1 VKVKINPEWKEML
14 KGEFNKPYFKK
25 LVEFIKDEYGRGKC
39 YPKGG
44 KIFEALNLCLPNNIK
59 VVLLGQDPYH
69 GPNQA
74 HGLSFSVPLGISHPP
89 SLVNIFK
96 ELESDLNIPYPN
108 GGDLSL
114 WAKQGVL
121 LLNSTLTVRANQ
133 PASHQG
139 RGWEL
144 FTDFLIE
151 VISKEMDGIVF
162 LLWGSFAKQKINLID
177 NSKHLVLKSGHPS
190 PLSANR
196 GYWFGNKHF
205 SKCNNYL
212 SQKFKKPI
220 DWKL

>member
-1 VKVKINPEWKEML
+1 M
-14 KGEFNKPYFKK
+14 
-25 LVEFIKDEYGRGKC
+25 
-39 YPKGG
+39 
-44 KIFEALNLCLPNNIK
+44 
-59 VVLLGQDPYH
+59 
-69 GPNQA
+69 
-74 HGLSFSVPLGISHPP
+74 
-89 SLVNIFK
+89 
-96 ELESDLNIPYPN
+96 NIPYPN

-162 LLWGSFAKQKINLID
+162 LLWGSFAKRKINLID

-205 SKCNNYL
+205 SQCNNYL